1 MKRPFINEAVVCRD
15 GFRMS
20 VQANDGAYCSP
31 RINHAEKYTQVE
43 VGYPSHAEEVIIP
56 WAERPDEPTETVYAY
71 VPVEVVNTV
80 IAKHGGILRGQV
92 PNGVAYLN
100 ALDDFLVDNSD
111 KG

>member
-1 MKRPFINEAVVCRD
+1 
-15 GFRMS
+15 MS
-20 VQANDGAYCSP
+20 VQAHDGAYCSP
-31 RINHAEKYTQVE
+31 RIDNAEKYTEVE
-43 VGYPSHAEEVIIP
+43 IGFPTHPEPILVP
-56 WAERPDEPTETVYAY
+56 WAESPAEPTQTIYGY

>member
-1 MKRPFINEAVVCRD
+1 MALNKRVVCAD
-15 GFRMS
+15 GFFMS
-20 VQANDGAYCSP
+20 VQGHHGAYCDP
-31 RINHAEKYTQVE
+31 RTDDAEKYTEVE
-43 VGYPSHAEEVIIP
+43 IGYPSHREEIIIP

-100 ALDDFLVDNSD
+100 ALDDFPLDTSSER
-111 KG
+111 

>member
-1 MKRPFINEAVVCRD
+1 MSYKRNETVVCRD

-20 VQANDGAYCSP
+20 VQGHDGAYCHP
-31 RINHAEKYTQVE
+31 RIDDAEQYTEVE
-43 VGYPSHAEEVIIP
+43 IGYPSHREEIIMP
-56 WAERPDEPTETVYAY
+56 WAESPEEPTETVYGY
-71 VPVEVVNTV
+71 VPVAVVNTV

>member
-1 MKRPFINEAVVCRD
+1 MPYKRNEAVVCRD

-20 VQANDGAYCSP
+20 VQAHDGAYCEP
-31 RINHAEKYTQVE
+31 RTDDAERYFTVE

-100 ALDDFLVDNSD
+100 ALDDFLVDTSD
-111 KG
+111 EK